1 MSDPDM
7 TPPRGILERSAVL
20 SWRFL
25 LVVAAL
31 IVLGIILARLEL
43 VVVPLV
49 VGLLIAVVVSPVAT
63 WSERHGLG
71 RTLGAA
77 LVFLVMLAGIAGFLF
92 VFGPGFLTQFR
103 DLADAV
109 VNSLGQLRD
118 WLVQGLGLS
127 PDTVDS
133 LFAQVRRHLTG
144 QGGLLQSGLVTG
156 ATTAA
161 KVVTGAVLA
170 LILGFIFA
178 KDGPELWAWCLRLL
192 PERRRSDAD
201 AAGRRTRDV
210 LRGYL
215 FGSTVNGAIEASIIG
230 VALLLLGTPLV
241 LPLIL
246 LQFVAAYFPLVG
258 AVAAGTIATLVTL
271 AATDLTHALILAGVI
286 VLVNQLEGNVLAP
299 LVLGNAV
306 RLHPVVVLVVLT
318 AGGVLAGVIGA
329 FVAVPVTA
337 VGWGVLKELVQRDV
351 VEPPGDEEIMT
362 DEPPGDSGQGGDEKQ
377 GERAA

>member
-7 TPPRGILERSAVL
+7 TPTRGILERSAVL

-43 VVVPLV
+43 VVVPLA
-49 VGLLIAVVVSPVAT
+49 VGLLVAVVVSPVAT

-133 LFAQVRRHLTG
+133 LFAQRARRHLTG

-178 KDGPELWAWCLRLL
+178 KDGPALWAWCLRLL

-230 VALLLLGTPLV
+230 VALLLLGTRSPPSDPAPVRGGV
-241 LPLIL
+241 L
-246 LQFVAAYFPLVG
+246 PLVG
-258 AVAAGTIATLVTL
+258 AVLPG
-271 AATDLTHALILAGVI
+271 
-286 VLVNQLEGNVLAP
+286 P
-299 LVLGNAV
+299 S
-306 RLHPVVVLVVLT
+306 
-318 AGGVLAGVIGA
+318 
-329 FVAVPVTA
+329 
-337 VGWGVLKELVQRDV
+337 
-351 VEPPGDEEIMT
+351 PP
-362 DEPPGDSGQGGDEKQ
+362 S
-377 GERAA
+377 